1 MLDNETTEARAAVLA
16 SLLRDDPIEETVPYE
31 PFGEAGTMLPP
42 SPEMMESLQYEP
54 NNGGEPGY
62 GAYDDERSVTE
73 QLWALNEDNGID
85 GIPDKDD
92 AEYATYADTPASIN
106 EDDELPPY
114 SIFAR
119 YWATE
124 KPVKY
129 PVLACGH
136 KYRNEFEPNHRNCER
151 CWFAFFQTHGE
162 LTQAVEEAY
171 QTGGAKLV
179 SKLRG
184 PKFLHQFLKFLSTV
198 AFVKMQQEAAEKVKE
213 HSESITGRTSIG
225 EQEGSAGVGGGITST
240 EQQG

>member
-31 PFGEAGTMLPP
+31 PFSAAGTMLPP
-42 SPEMMESLQYEP
+42 SPEIMESL
-54 NNGGEPGY
+54 
-62 GAYDDERSVTE
+62 
-73 QLWALNEDNGID
+73 LWALNEDNGAD

-92 AEYATYADTPASIN
+92 AEYATYGELGKSVDTAGQPSDAASIN

-184 PKFLHQFLKFLSTV
+184 PKFLHQFLKFMSTV
-198 AFVKMQQEAAEKVKE
+198 ALVKMQQEAAEKVKE
-213 HSESITGRTSIG
+213 YSESITGRTSIG